1 MRGLGAEAVI
11 DYQSEDLREA
21 IRSRYPLGV
30 DKAVNGVEGET
41 ANQVVQAL
49 RDGGQMVDLTGSA
62 TAERPDVRVIKDY
75 VVRADGN
82 RLASIARMI
91 DGGHLR
97 LEVQQVF
104 PFERAPAALELV
116 QGKHVRGKVVLEV
129 A

>member
-1 MRGLGAEAVI
+1 
-11 DYQSEDLREA
+11 
-21 IRSRYPLGV
+21 
-30 DKAVNGVEGET
+30 
-41 ANQVVQAL
+41 
-49 RDGGQMVDLTGSA
+49 MVDLTGSA

-75 VVRADGN
+75 VVRADGD
-82 RLASIARMI
+82 RLASITRMI

-116 QGKHVRGKVVLEV
+116 QSKHVRGKIVLEI

>member
-1 MRGLGAEAVI
+1 M
-11 DYQSEDLREA
+11 
-21 IRSRYPLGV
+21 
-30 DKAVNGVEGET
+30 
-41 ANQVVQAL
+41 L

-62 TAERPDVRVIKDY
+62 TAGRSDVRVIKDY

-104 PFERAPAALELV
+104 PFETRPAALELV